1 VVAALAAA
9 VVVRDLLAKEG
20 AVLDAAVLV
29 RPEAPEAL
37 VHDLGVLA
45 VEVGVHLD
53 IAGAHVHLRAVLVD
67 AVVVGLL
74 PVVGTALP
82 VGRSTVVRR
91 GEAGEAQLEAL
102 LALLVPLEVPDDVV
116 LLAQDLALA
125 GLLVAVEV
133 LPQVLLPA
141 QAVLALQVGGHLAQV
156 LQNLLVLEECV
167 QAAGRRE
174 ADQALA
180 LLAGRGGQQGG
191 GLGLL
196 EGGVGGQFAFDGR
209 DVVR

>member
-9 VVVRDLLAKEG
+9 VVVRDLLAKER

-29 RPEAPEAL
+29 RPEAAEAL
-37 VHDLGVLA
+37 VHDLRVLA

-125 GLLVAVEV
+125 GLLVAMEV

-141 QAVLALQVGGHLAQV
+141 CG
-156 LQNLLVLEECV
+156 V
-167 QAAGRRE
+167 QRAAGGDYHHQPSPGNAE
-174 ADQALA
+174 QGEDAEPASGA
-180 LLAGRGGQQGG
+180 AIAGRPIKTI
-191 GLGLL
+191 
-196 EGGVGGQFAFDGR
+196 AT
-209 DVVR
+209 